1 MKSLV
6 VLFFGMFL
14 WTQPAFARHADVTFF
29 ADRGERFQL
38 VLDGRLV
45 NRYVTD
51 QLHLP
56 AIPAGYH
63 VAEIRLPG
71 RFGALVH
78 RTRIFVEPGFRT
90 DYLVQV
96 AGRRP
101 QVVVSMV
108 RQYPLPIVGRP
119 VPAPYR
125 PYPGRPGYYPNPYR
139 DRGPR
144 DRYERDRDYHRDRD
158 DHDRRD
164 HDRRDNDRRDHDRFD
179 NNRRHDDRRHDDDR
193 NDDERDDDRG
203 DNDRGRDDDDR
214 DQNNDDRGHYD
225 NSSNG
230 RDHGPYGRQIISGTG
245 HAGQGTPAGY
255 YGATER

>member
-1 MKSLV
+1 MKSLA

-14 WTQPAFARHADVTFF
+14 WTQPAFASHADLTFF

-56 AIPAGYH
+56 VVSPGYH

-101 QVVVSMV
+101 QIVVSKV

-125 PYPGRPGYYPNPYR
+125 PYPGHPGYYNNPYR
-139 DRGPR
+139 DHYDR
-144 DRYERDRDYHRDRD
+144 DRK
-158 DHDRRD
+158 DHDRRDHGRYDNDRRDNDRYDNDRREDDRYD
-164 HDRRDNDRRDHDRFD
+164 HDRRDND
-179 NNRRHDDRRHDDDR
+179 
-193 NDDERDDDRG
+193 G
-203 DNDRGRDDDDR
+203 KDNDRGRS
-214 DQNNDDRGHYD
+214 DDRGRD
-225 NSSNG
+225 NNSSNG
-230 RDHGPYGRQIISGTG
+230 RDRGPYGRQLTSGT
-245 HAGQGTPAGY
+245 
-255 YGATER
+255 

>member
-1 MKSLV
+1 MKSLA

-14 WTQPAFARHADVTFF
+14 WTQPSFARHADVTFF
-29 ADRGERFQL
+29 AGRGERFQL

-56 AIPAGYH
+56 AVSAGYH

-96 AGRRP
+96 AGVRP
-101 QVVVSMV
+101 QVVVSKV

-125 PYPGRPGYYPNPYR
+125 PYPSHPGSYSNPYR
-139 DRGPR
+139 DRDHYDK
-144 DRYERDRDYHRDRD
+144 DRYYRRDRD

-164 HDRRDNDRRDHDRFD
+164 NDRYDKDRRDNDHRDNDRYD
-179 NNRRHDDRRHDDDR
+179 NDR
-193 NDDERDDDRG
+193 RDDDRYDKDRRDSDG
-203 DNDRGRDDDDR
+203 DDHDRGHGNDRDDRGRDDNSSHGR
-214 DQNNDDRGHYD
+214 DRG
-225 NSSNG
+225 S
-230 RDHGPYGRQIISGTG
+230 YGRQLTSGTG
-245 HAGQGTPAGY
+245 YTNPSAAAGY
-255 YGATER
+255 YGAANR

>member
-1 MKSLV
+1 MKSLA

-14 WTQPAFARHADVTFF
+14 WTQPSFARHADVTFF
-29 ADRGERFQL
+29 AGRGERFQL

-56 AIPAGYH
+56 AVSAGYH

-96 AGRRP
+96 AGVRP
-101 QVVVSMV
+101 QVVVSKV

-125 PYPGRPGYYPNPYR
+125 PYPSHPGSYSNPYR
-139 DRGPR
+139 DR
-144 DRYERDRDYHRDRD
+144 DHYDKDRDYRRDRD
-158 DHDRRD
+158 DH
-164 HDRRDNDRRDHDRFD
+164 RDNDRRDNDHRDNGRYDNDRRNKDGDDHDRGHG
-179 NNRRHDDRRHDDDR
+179 NDRD
-193 NDDERDDDRG
+193 
-203 DNDRGRDDDDR
+203 DRGRD
-214 DQNNDDRGHYD
+214 D

-230 RDHGPYGRQIISGTG
+230 RDRGPYGRQLTSGTG
-245 HAGQGTPAGY
+245 YTNPSAAAAY
-255 YGATER
+255 YGAANR

>member
-1 MKSLV
+1 MKSLA

-14 WTQPAFARHADVTFF
+14 WTQPSFARHADVTFF
-29 ADRGERFQL
+29 AGRGERFQL

-56 AIPAGYH
+56 AVSAGYH

-96 AGRRP
+96 AGVRP
-101 QVVVSMV
+101 QVVVSKV

-125 PYPGRPGYYPNPYR
+125 PYPSHPGSYSNPYR
-139 DRGPR
+139 DR
-144 DRYERDRDYHRDRD
+144 DHYDKDRDYRRDRD

-164 HDRRDNDRRDHDRFD
+164 NDHRDNGRYDNDRRNKDGDDHDRGHG
-179 NNRRHDDRRHDDDR
+179 NDRD
-193 NDDERDDDRG
+193 
-203 DNDRGRDDDDR
+203 DRGRD
-214 DQNNDDRGHYD
+214 D

-230 RDHGPYGRQIISGTG
+230 RDRGPYGRQLTSGTG
-245 HAGQGTPAGY
+245 YTHPSPAAAY
-255 YGATER
+255 YGAANR